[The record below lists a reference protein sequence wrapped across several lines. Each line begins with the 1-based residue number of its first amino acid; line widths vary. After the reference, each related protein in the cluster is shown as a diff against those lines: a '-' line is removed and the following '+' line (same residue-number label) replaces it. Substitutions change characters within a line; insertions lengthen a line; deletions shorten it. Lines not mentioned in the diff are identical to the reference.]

1 MPPFDPHTEDRS
13 ELIPHQAVNG
23 KVGGG
28 VEDEQE
34 VHQTES
40 REERS
45 ERSVSCPDTLSY
57 LVEQRNQVGGMK
69 CSQLKQSSKHPA
81 KN

>member
-1 MPPFDPHTEDRS
+1 MRPFDPHTEDGS
-13 ELIPHQAVNG
+13 ELIPHQAVNS

-34 VHQTES
+34 VHQTD
-40 REERS
+40 RGEERLVLS
-45 ERSVSCPDTLSY
+45 SGPLLDTD

-69 CSQLKQSSKHPA
+69 CSQLK
-81 KN
+81 

>member
-1 MPPFDPHTEDRS
+1 MRPFDPHTEDGS
-13 ELIPHQAVNG
+13 ELIPHQAVNS

-40 REERS
+40 REER
-45 ERSVSCPDTLSY
+45 
-57 LVEQRNQVGGMK
+57 
-69 CSQLKQSSKHPA
+69 
-81 KN
+81 

>member
-1 MPPFDPHTEDRS
+1 MRPFDPHTEDRS

-34 VHQTES
+34 VHQTER
-40 REERS
+40 REERLVL
-45 ERSVSCPDTLSY
+45 SVVRLYRATD

-69 CSQLKQSSKHPA
+69 CSQLKQSSKHRA